1 MKSPPSLPALLLARR
16 LSPEWRE
23 YVLGD
28 LEEEFVAWSRHP
40 NRQPLLRLALNEIH
54 SCVLLLPTSDMPLVF

>member
-1 MKSPPSLPALLLARR
+1 MNSPPSLPALLLARR

-28 LEEEFVAWSRHP
+28 LEEEFVARAAQSPAAARRCTGRRPFVAWSRHL
-40 NRQPLLRLALNEIH
+40 NRHPLLT
-54 SCVLLLPTSDMPLVF
+54 LP